1 MAVELCGARLLS
13 PIYGTSLYVW
23 SSVLALT
30 LAGLATGYFF
40 GAYLSLKENTKKVLQ
55 NVIAIASICIALI
68 PFLAHYIIPRISY
81 LNFNIAV
88 ILSTSLLIFLPLA
101 CLGSTS
107 PLFIKIISNNINAG
121 KYSGTV
127 YGISTFGGIF
137 STFISGFYVIPNY
150 GFNAT
155 IISFSVLLYF
165 VSILTLKQKNWF
177 LLLLYVF
184 AVYFSIII
192 SNKNSNLLFSKNG
205 LNGTVNVAEYQVFKQ
220 TIRVLSINNIIQT
233 EYNLT
238 TKTSSSNYLKLIEN
252 GVEED
257 SLKGKVLIL
266 GLGGGILSNM
276 LINKGYEVKA
286 VEFDKTIIECAKNYF
301 NLNSKTIVIEDD
313 ARNFINK
320 CEEKFQYI
328 IFDLFKSEESPS
340 HVVTI
345 ESLNKVKTM
354 LKFNGKVFVNWHGYY
369 KNEIGKGTLTL
380 INTFK
385 AAGFEINLKS
395 TSLDEA
401 HSNLVFKCKL
411 NNKVKTNPYFEINS
425 DNFQILEKQNALA
438 SLLWRKNYL
447 SYYQSNK

>member
-1 MAVELCGARLLS
+1 MAIELCGARLLS

-40 GAYLSLKENTKKVLQ
+40 GAFLSLKENTKKVLQ
-55 NVIAIASICIALI
+55 NVIALACICIALI

-81 LNFNIAV
+81 LNFNFAV
-88 ILSTSLLIFLPLA
+88 ILSTALLIFLPLA
-101 CLGSTS
+101 CLGCTS
-107 PLFIKIISNNINAG
+107 PLFIKIISNNVNAG

-127 YGISTFGGIF
+127 YGVSTLGGIL
-137 STFISGFYVIPNY
+137 STFISGFFIIPNF
-150 GFNAT
+150 GFNVT
-155 IISFSVLLYF
+155 IISFSLFLYF
-165 VSILTLKQKNWF
+165 VTILTLKQINWF
-177 LLLLYVF
+177 LLLVFVF
-184 AVYFSIII
+184 AIYISVFI

-205 LNGTVNVAEYQVFKQ
+205 LNGTVNVAEYQVSNQ
-220 TIRVLSINNIIQT
+220 TIRLLSINNIIQT

-252 GVEED
+252 EVEED

-266 GLGGGILSNM
+266 GLGGGILSNI

-286 VEFDKTIIECAKNYF
+286 IEFDKTIIDCAKNYF
-301 NLNSKTIVIEDD
+301 NLNSKTVVIEDD
-313 ARNFINK
+313 ARNYINK
-320 CEEKFQYI
+320 CDEKFQYI
-328 IFDLFKSEESPS
+328 IFDLFKSEECPS

-345 ESLNKVKTM
+345 ESLNKIKNIINP
-354 LKFNGKVFVNWHGYY
+354 NGKVFVNWHGYY

-385 AAGFEINLKS
+385 AAGFDVNLKS
-395 TSLDEA
+395 TSLNEA
-401 HSNLVFKCKL
+401 HSNLVFKCNL
-411 NNKVKTNPYFEINS
+411 NDKIKANPYFEINS

-438 SLLWRKNYL
+438 SLQWRKNYL
-447 SYYQSNK
+447 NYYQSNK